1 MLQSEHLSWD
11 VLVDFDGS
19 IAPDDPTDR
28 ILANF
33 ADPLWRNLEL
43 AWQEGRISSR
53 QCMQRQVELLRVS
66 PEMLD
71 EQINSIRIDPG
82 FSAFLDFCEA
92 AGGRVSIVSVGLDRI
107 ITGALGNLG
116 RTLPIFANKLEWQG
130 GDRWRL
136 ALPWLRCRR
145 CKLQM
150 LTRATVLP
158 GSRYCR

>member
-1 MLQSEHLSWD
+1 
-11 VLVDFDGS
+11 
-19 IAPDDPTDR
+19 
-28 ILANF
+28 
-33 ADPLWRNLEL
+33 
-43 AWQEGRISSR
+43 
-53 QCMQRQVELLRVS
+53 
-66 PEMLD
+66 MLD